1 MVGQTAL
8 WGDSGQCLGQFLL
21 LVPKLP
27 IRLQGTDLWV
37 GLATVRSASSLLLP
51 LEREFVG
58 RGYCWPFE
66 TLQEAW
72 PLLATEGGLDAIA
85 LA

>member
-1 MVGQTAL
+1 MVGQAAL
-8 WGDSGQCLGQFLL
+8 WDDSGQCPGQFLL
-21 LVPKLP
+21 LVPNP
-27 IRLQGTDLWV
+27 SYCRRTDLWV

-66 TLQEAW
+66 TLREAW